1 MPTDIP
7 YAILQFLVD
16 HPELIYVYIG
26 AMVVAT
32 ALRAAWDVTEER
44 PRWVRAVL
52 AVADLLQLN
61 ISGPAKLIANKA
73 KAAKA
78 EPPAGPQP

>member
-44 PRWVRAVL
+44 PRWVKAIL
-52 AVADLLQLN
+52 AVTDILQLN
-61 ISGPAKLIANKA
+61 LSGPAKLVSNRLKA
-73 KAAKA
+73 K
-78 EPPAGPQP
+78 PDQPTSQP